1 MHISIFVYGTW
12 GDIRP
17 HVVLG
22 MALQKAGYTVQVV
35 ASQGYESWIRARNL
49 DFYPLTTDADTFA
62 RENAGVLDENVI
74 RQFQIMRKSM
84 HPNLVQTGMEVL
96 EATRKTEVLI
106 TVEFGISF
114 LFDIIKLNKLRPLF
128 INTFPLNFSRDVP
141 SVITPPA
148 PDWLPF
154 PQGYN
159 RMSHSMVRRM
169 QWLLFGRSCGE
180 IAQKLGLPR
189 SSYNEFQSFVEA
201 APTLTIVSRHVFPR
215 PTDWRENWQVTGY
228 LFDDDSD
235 WTPPQDLLDFLAEGE
250 PPVYIGFGSMP
261 DSKPETTTRMIIEAV
276 QRTGKRA
283 IILTGWAGL
292 GSENVPENI
301 YVLKYAPHSW
311 LFPRMAA
318 VVHHGGAGSTA
329 AGFRAGIPTIIVP
342 HTADQPYWGRRA
354 QELGVGTAPIPRKK
368 LTADNLAAA
377 ITEATTNRT
386 MQANAQALGEKIQR
400 EDGLAEAVK
409 WVERF
414 LSQR

>member
-22 MALQKAGYTVQVV
+22 MALQKAGHTVQVV
-35 ASQGYESWIRARNL
+35 ASQGYESWIRSRNL
-49 DFYPLTTDADTFA
+49 DFYSLSTDADTFA

-84 HPNLVQTGMEVL
+84 RPNLVRTRTDVL
-96 EATRKTEVLI
+96 EATRKTDVLI
-106 TVEFGISF
+106 TGEFGISF
-114 LFDIIKLNKLRPLF
+114 LFDIIKVNKLRSLF
-128 INTFPLNFSRDVP
+128 INTFPLSFSRDVP

-148 PDWLPF
+148 PDWLPL
-154 PQGYN
+154 PQLYN

-169 QWLLFGRSCGE
+169 QWLLFGQSS
-180 IAQKLGLPR
+180 
-189 SSYNEFQSFVEA
+189 SSYKEFQAFVDA
-201 APTLTIVSRHVFPR
+201 ASALTIVSQHVFPR
-215 PTDWRENWQVTGY
+215 PLDWRENWQVTGY
-228 LFDDDSD
+228 LFDDDPD
-235 WTPPQDLLDFLAEGE
+235 WTPPQDLLDFLNMGE

-261 DSKPETTTRMIIEAV
+261 DSKPETTTRTVIEAV

-292 GSENVPENI
+292 GAENVQENI
-301 YVLKYAPHSW
+301 HILKYAPHSW
-311 LFPRMAA
+311 LFPRTAA
-318 VVHHGGAGSTA
+318 VIHHGGAGTTA
-329 AGFRAGIPTIIVP
+329 AGFRAGVPTIIAP

-368 LTADNLAAA
+368 LTVENLAAA
-377 ITEATTNRT
+377 INQATTIRT
-386 MQANAQALGEKIQR
+386 MQTNAKALGEKIRQ
-400 EDGLAEAVK
+400 EDGLGETVK

-414 LSQR
+414 LSI